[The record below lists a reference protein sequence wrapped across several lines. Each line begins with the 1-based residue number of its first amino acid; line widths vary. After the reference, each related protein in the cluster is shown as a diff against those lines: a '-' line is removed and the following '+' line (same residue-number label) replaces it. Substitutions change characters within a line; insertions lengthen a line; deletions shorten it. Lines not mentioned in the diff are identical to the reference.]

1 MENTFFI
8 NVKGTEFEE
17 DFDKD
22 MVSLEDFYNKALD
35 FKCER
40 DEWKEKYEDER
51 EQREEF
57 YKPKSP
63 YEVYGVC
70 EKNFI

>member
-1 MENTFFI
+1 MDEIFI
-8 NVKGTEFEE
+8 NVKGEEFEKLFTR
-17 DFDKD
+17 DF
-22 MVSLEDFYNKALD
+22 VSLEEFKNKLVD
-35 FKCER
+35 LMIELER
-40 DEWKEKYEDER
+40 KEEELNDER

-63 YEVYGVC
+63 YEVYGVS